1 MGDVGGPA
9 AGGAGGGGSGGGCG
23 GPGGVFGDQQV
34 FVVSPAARGIA
45 KHLVSGVEGLGAGDG
60 FGTATIGV
68 GMMAA
73 GEFTI
78 RLPDVGLAAPAIEAE
93 GFVMI
98 GQVVTDGHRV
108 NVGAGRF

>member
-1 MGDVGGPA
+1 M
-9 AGGAGGGGSGGGCG
+9 AGGGGSGSGGG
-23 GPGGVFGDQQV
+23 GGYGPGGVFGDQQV
-34 FVVSPAARGIA
+34 FVIGPAAGGIA
-45 KHLVSGVEGLGAGDG
+45 KHRVSGIEGLGAGDG
-60 FGTATIGV
+60 FGTATIRV

-78 RLPDVGLAAPAIEAE
+78 RLPDVGLGAPAIEAE

-98 GQVVTDGHRV
+98 GQVVTDGHSV

>member
-1 MGDVGGPA
+1 MTGC
-9 AGGAGGGGSGGGCG
+9 GGGGGCCCG

-34 FVVSPAARGIA
+34 FVVGPAARGIA
-45 KHLVSGVEGLGAGDG
+45 KHLVSGIEGLGAGDG

-78 RLPDVGLAAPAIEAE
+78 RLPDFGLGAPAIEAE

-98 GQVVTDGHRV
+98 GQVVTDGHSV
-108 NVGAGRF
+108 NAGAVRF